1 MRIVLAQDVGALHS
15 RTIENRIAVAKS
27 AKARAEPATVTPSET
42 NQLVVVGA
50 WPSKGARTIAIR

>member
-27 AKARAEPATVTPSET
+27 AKARRFLLIALIIARGSF
-42 NQLVVVGA
+42 GA
-50 WPSKGARTIAIR
+50 GSPNH